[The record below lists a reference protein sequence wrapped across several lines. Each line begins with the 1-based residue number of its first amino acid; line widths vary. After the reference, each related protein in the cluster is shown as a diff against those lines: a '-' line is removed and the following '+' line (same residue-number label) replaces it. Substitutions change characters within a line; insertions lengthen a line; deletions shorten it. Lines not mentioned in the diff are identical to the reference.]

1 LCTDGRSLAD
11 LNAFDLPQPHVR
23 IAGSDATF
31 PVRRIYCIGQNY
43 AAHAR
48 EMGGDPD
55 REPPFYFM
63 KPPDAVIASGS
74 TVNWPPRTS
83 NLHHEIE
90 LVVAIG
96 RAGANIGAE
105 EAHAHIFGYAAGI
118 DLTRRD
124 LQAAAKKSGRPWDT
138 AKGFD
143 QSAPISPIH
152 LSSDIGHPAAGRIW
166 LEVNGEIRQDGDI
179 GQMIWRVPEAIAELS
194 TLFMLQPGDLL
205 FTGTPEGVGPLQ
217 PGDRVAG
224 GIDGV
229 DEIQVELGF

>member
-1 LCTDGRSLAD
+1 
-11 LNAFDLPQPHVR
+11 
-23 IAGSDATF
+23 
-31 PVRRIYCIGQNY
+31 
-43 AAHAR
+43 
-48 EMGGDPD
+48 MGGDPD

-74 TVNWPPRTS
+74 TVSWPPRTS

-96 RAGANIGAE
+96 KAGANIAAE
-105 EAHAHIFGYAAGI
+105 EGLEYVFGYAAGI

-124 LQAAAKKSGRPWDT
+124 LQAAAKKSGRPWDI

-152 LSSDIGHPAAGRIW
+152 RGSDIGHPSAGRIW
-166 LEVNGEIRQDGDI
+166 LEVNGEIRQDSDI